1 MPVNPSHNP
10 LYNLLYEKLQDSWD
24 EQRVDKEVAEVSVPH
39 AAPPVHPGQVKDNVN
54 TSSGPHCE
62 KVTHKHAPPK

>member
-1 MPVNPSHNP
+1 MPVSPSHNP

-24 EQRVDKEVAEVSVPH
+24 EQKVDEEVTEVSVPH
-39 AAPPVHPGQVKDNVN
+39 AAPPVYVGRVRDHMN

-62 KVTHKHAPPK
+62 RVTHKHAPPK